1 MPRLRRNEIVEIDE
15 FTIQAR
21 TYSDTEL
28 RDFHNKTQ
36 RFYKE
41 KTRTDGSSVKILDFN
56 ELAVAF
62 GAFSKTDA
70 GGGRFYYRAIAK
82 EKIVKKNRAGE
93 TYLDTEHPTRYEQLA
108 NLWSQYEDWQRKQD
122 WIENKNVEAL
132 QETASQIPF

>member
-41 KTRTDGSSVKILDFN
+41 KR
-56 ELAVAF
+56 EE
-62 GAFSKTDA
+62 SKQQKPSKKSADA
-70 GGGRFYYRAIAK
+70 WMTI
-82 EKIVKKNRAGE
+82 
-93 TYLDTEHPTRYEQLA
+93 
-108 NLWSQYEDWQRKQD
+108 
-122 WIENKNVEAL
+122 
-132 QETASQIPF
+132 